1 MFLKTL
7 EVKNGRWSIWVRKIQ
22 VQLILGYCN
31 TNQPTNQVLEIFY
44 IESSAKFRQTS
55 VHGMLYLHICVIIVN
70 SFCIF
75 WKRQLL
81 KNILCVEMYLFLKI
95 QGIFEVFSWWWL
107 SWHILKK
114 VAVCVWDVFLLDDPR
129 CFWGIFFIILHI
141 LKVVAV
147 GAWDVFLLDDPRYF
161 RTIGK
166 YFPADGPRNRNLLFA
181 TKDILYFLSPT
192 FFSSKPCL
200 FS

>member
-1 MFLKTL
+1 
-7 EVKNGRWSIWVRKIQ
+7 
-22 VQLILGYCN
+22 
-31 TNQPTNQVLEIFY
+31 
-44 IESSAKFRQTS
+44 
-55 VHGMLYLHICVIIVN
+55 
-70 SFCIF
+70 
-75 WKRQLL
+75 
-81 KNILCVEMYLFLKI
+81 MYLFLKI

-200 FS
+200 FSYFLPSHWLHIKTDDDDSIILATVFSTHTAGPSISIFSTEIFGSKHFLQNFPHLCQ

>member
-1 MFLKTL
+1 MYF
-7 EVKNGRWSIWVRKIQ
+7 
-22 VQLILGYCN
+22 
-31 TNQPTNQVLEIFY
+31 
-44 IESSAKFRQTS
+44 
-55 VHGMLYLHICVIIVN
+55 
-70 SFCIF
+70 F
-75 WKRQLL
+75 W
-81 KNILCVEMYLFLKI
+81 
-95 QGIFEVFSWWWL
+95 GIFEVF
-107 SWHILKK
+107 
-114 VAVCVWDVFLLDDPR
+114 
-129 CFWGIFFIILHI
+129 FFIILHI

-200 FS
+200 FSYFLPSHWLHIKTDDDDSIILATVFSTHTTFYFSHWNFWLKAFPPKFSSSLPVVYTHIVIGPSICIFSH